1 MEDCRYLETVRHGRL
16 QVSRDCVRHGRL
28 QISRDCVR
36 HGRLQVSRDIFPVSP
51 IFPGKLYRPASLQ
64 SLHYYSRSERG
75 VLPMIDL
82 HVVLL

>member
-1 MEDCRYLETVRHGRL
+1 MEDCRYLETVLGME
-16 QVSRDCVRHGRL
+16 DCRYL
-28 QISRDCVR
+28 ETVR